1 MLRPSQDR
9 TAAEGVACSSG
20 SFQQLLAA
28 HFLLIP
34 PLRFSLG
41 IFQPFPE
48 RRLGS
53 LRFRPLGGIQF
64 PVLPRPN
71 RAEIPRHD
79 STQALRLWREGYAFV
94 SVVLL
99 PDGSGV
105 GSDGVESFF

>member
-9 TAAEGVACSSG
+9 TAAEGFACSSG

-28 HFLLIP
+28 HFLVIP
-34 PLRFSLG
+34 PLRFFLG
-41 IFQPFPE
+41 ILYPCPE
-48 RRLGS
+48 RRLG
-53 LRFRPLGGIQF
+53 LLGFRPLRGIQF

-71 RAEIPRHD
+71 RAEIPRHY
-79 STQALRLWREGYAFV
+79 STQALRLWREAYAFV

-99 PDGSGV
+99 PEGSSV